1 MTIIIQLVLLVIGFA
16 ALVKGADFFVEG
28 SSAVAGKL
36 KVPGVVIGLTIVAMG
51 TSAPELAVSVSAAI
65 AGSNE
70 IAISN
75 IIGSDIFNLVLIFAI
90 CAVITPVTVDRGIM
104 KRDFPFSIIV
114 SVILAVMIAD
124 YVFTGQKVFTA
135 DGILL
140 SGTIGRLD
148 AVILIL
154 LFIAYL
160 AFTVLMAL
168 RNKVEDEEIAELP
181 AWKCAVYILGG
192 VAAIIIGGQL
202 VVNSA
207 KTIALAC
214 HMTET
219 LVGLTIVA
227 MGTSLPELVT
237 SVVAAKKGQNGDN
250 GVVV

>member
-1 MTIIIQLVLLVIGFA
+1 
-16 ALVKGADFFVEG
+16 
-28 SSAVAGKL
+28 
-36 KVPGVVIGLTIVAMG
+36 
-51 TSAPELAVSVSAAI
+51 
-65 AGSNE
+65 
-70 IAISN
+70 
-75 IIGSDIFNLVLIFAI
+75 
-90 CAVITPVTVDRGIM
+90 M

-192 VAAIIIGGQL
+192 AAAIIIGGQL

-227 MGTSLPELVT
+227 MGTSPVSYTHLDVYKRQD
-237 SVVAAKKGQNGDN
+237 SHRAGDTAS
-250 GVVV
+250 

>member
-1 MTIIIQLVLLVIGFA
+1 
-16 ALVKGADFFVEG
+16 
-28 SSAVAGKL
+28 
-36 KVPGVVIGLTIVAMG
+36 
-51 TSAPELAVSVSAAI
+51 
-65 AGSNE
+65 
-70 IAISN
+70 
-75 IIGSDIFNLVLIFAI
+75 
-90 CAVITPVTVDRGIM
+90 M

-168 RNKVEDEEIAELP
+168 KNKVEDEEIAELP

-192 VAAIIIGGQL
+192 AAAIIIGGQL

-227 MGTSLPELVT
+227 MGTSLPETISIDGQDITALPRGELRRRIGMVLQT
-237 SVVAAKKGQNGDN
+237 NVLFTGTIRENLLWGRPDATEEEMIQAAKDKNFLN
-250 GVVV
+250 KARCT